1 MPKGFL
7 TVILSYFAFINLI
20 TFLISW
26 GDKRASI
33 KDRQRTP
40 EATLFML
47 SALGGSIGMLLSMKI
62 FRHKTKKYKFT
73 LGIPIILFLQTATV
87 IYLYYITR

>member
-1 MPKGFL
+1 MPGWFL
-7 TVILSYFAFINLI
+7 TIILSYFAFINLT

-47 SALGGSIGMLLSMKI
+47 SALGGSIGMLLSMRI

-73 LGIPIILFLQTATV
+73 LGIPLILLLQVAT
-87 IYLYYITR
+87 IAYLYYISR